1 MDSSAQNPQNPGAR
15 DNRTRVFRSNRPV
28 PDVIPPRRRPVN
40 DRRAPQ
46 QNTDS
51 NHQQQGGRPQRHLQ
65 ARALTPHQKD
75 GGQNNGGSPRP
86 AGRSRPPMRRP
97 MPSRGGDR
105 MQKPQAPDVI
115 PPLAWGDIRIIPLG
129 GVEEIQK
136 NMTMVEYKDQI
147 IVIDAGTKFGDAD
160 TPGVNALIPDTKYL
174 EERKHLIKALVIT
187 HGHLDHI
194 GGIPYVMDKL
204 GNPPIYTREFGA
216 VLIQKRQEEFPQNEP
231 LNIVTVDKE
240 DGAISVSDDLKVR
253 FFGLTHAI
261 PDSTGVIIET
271 PHGDIV
277 STGDVR
283 VDNFDGIP
291 TDKEKEQ
298 YKIFK
303 DRNVLLMTMDS
314 TGIPSPGWSISET
327 VVTDTIDKIIRD
339 TKGRLIIATFA
350 SQVERIIEFIRSA
363 KKYGKFVVVEGRS
376 MKTNISIVQQL
387 NLTELDHVIDVEDM
401 PKHPPNK
408 IVMLATGA
416 QGEEFAA
423 LDRMSRDIHKFV
435 KLTESDTIVFSSSV
449 IPGNDRAV
457 DRLKDLLYRKNPLIL
472 TYADTQVHASGHGR
486 RAELEWIH
494 TQIKYKYF
502 MPIHGSHF
510 RLKMH
515 RDMVVAMGFNRDNII
530 VPDNGT
536 IVEIRKEGTE
546 LVQLKERAP
555 HNMVIIDGSY
565 IGDMHAA
572 VIRDRKTLSEEGF
585 FTIVAVLD
593 ARTKRLKKSPDII
606 SRGSVYLRE
615 NQELL
620 QRMRIL
626 IKRTIEDAA
635 HNPNVDPEEIKE
647 ELAEKVGRLIL
658 QKTHKRPVLN
668 ILVLAF

>member
-1 MDSSAQNPQNPGAR
+1 MEHTQPNPQNNQNPNNPNA
-15 DNRTRVFRSNRPV
+15 NRTRVFRSTRPITA
-28 PDVIPPRRRPVN
+28 VIPPRRRPN
-40 DRRAPQ
+40 DRPRPD
-46 QNTDS
+46 NRGG
-51 NHQQQGGRPQRHLQ
+51 QQQRPQ
-65 ARALTPHQKD
+65 ARPLAPHTGDSKPANQ
-75 GGQNNGGSPRP
+75 GQRPP
-86 AGRSRPPMRRP
+86 AGRGRGGMRRPPMGG
-97 MPSRGGDR
+97 RGGDR
-105 MQKPQAPDVI
+105 TLPQQKQTPDII
-115 PPLAWGDIRIIPLG
+115 PPLAPNTIRIIPLG

-136 NMTMVEYKDQI
+136 NMTMVEINDQI
-147 IVIDAGTKFGDAD
+147 IVIDAGTKFGDPD
-160 TPGVNALIPDTKYL
+160 TPGIQVLVPDTTYL
-174 EERKHLIKALVIT
+174 EERKHMIKALVIT

-216 VLIQKRQEEFPQNEP
+216 VLIKKRQEEFPQNEP

-240 DGAISVSDDLKVR
+240 DGAIPISADLKVR

-271 PHGDIV
+271 PYGDIV

-291 TDKEKEQ
+291 TKKEVEQ
-298 YKIFK
+298 YQLFK

-314 TGIPSPGWSISET
+314 TGIPHPGWSISEK
-327 VVTDTIDKIIRD
+327 VVTDTIDGIIRD

-363 KKYGKFVVVEGRS
+363 KKYGKYVVVEGRS
-376 MKTNISIVQQL
+376 MKTNISIVKQL
-387 NLTELDHVIDVEDM
+387 ELTELDHVIDVEEM
-401 PKHPPNK
+401 PNHAPNK

-423 LDRMSRDIHKFV
+423 LDRMSRGIHKFV

-457 DRLKDLLYRKNPLIL
+457 DRLKDLLYRKNPHII

-502 MPIHGSHF
+502 MPIHGSHH

-515 RDMVVAMGFNRDNII
+515 RDMVVGMGFPRENIV
-530 VPDNGT
+530 VPENGT
-536 IVEIRKEGTE
+536 IVEIRDEGKSMH
-546 LVQLKERAP
+546 LLQERAP
-555 HNMVIIDGSY
+555 HNMIVLDGSY
-565 IGDMHAA
+565 LGEMHAA
-572 VIRDRKTLSEEGF
+572 VIRDRKVLTEEGF

-593 ARTKRLKKSPDII
+593 ARSKRLRKSPDII
-606 SRGSVYLRE
+606 SRGSVYLRD
-615 NQELL
+615 NQDLL

-626 IKRTIEDAA
+626 IKRTAEDGAA
-635 HNPNVDPEEIKE
+635 QNQDPEEIKE
-647 ELAEKVGRLIL
+647 EIAEKVGRLIL
-658 QKTHKRPVLN
+658 QKTQKRPILN
-668 ILVLAF
+668 VLVLSF